1 MMMET
6 QIPRDA
12 TIGEYL
18 IAKLQEYDI
27 QHIFGIPGDYILRF
41 YQLIEESS
49 IQHVGMTREDAAG
62 YAADAYARTHGMGA
76 ACVTYCVG
84 GLSMTNSIAG
94 AYAEKSPVIVISG
107 APGLEEQ
114 RKDPLLHHKVRNFL
128 TQKHIYDQIT
138 VAGAV
143 LNDPVTAFDE
153 IDRVFDMV
161 YRQKRPGYIE
171 LPRDMVDVQGHQ
183 HHQPADRDATS
194 DPDTL
199 HSAVQEIVD
208 LMNGSKNPVVLAGV
222 ELHRFGFQDKLLRLI
237 EKTNI
242 PVAAT
247 VLGKSVIR
255 EDHPLYLGIY
265 EGAMG
270 RDEVRQFVEDSDCVI
285 ILGAF
290 MTDMNLGIY
299 TAKLERERTIYAT
312 SEKVLVRY
320 HSYEDVTFG
329 DLLNSLLDAPLLER
343 EPPALDWIERSA
355 SPVDIQT
362 DTPIMV
368 CRLFEILNSF
378 IVADM
383 VVIADIG
390 DSLFGAIDLK
400 IHQRTDFISPAYYTS
415 MGFAVPASV
424 GAQMARPDQRVMVL
438 VGDGAFQMT
447 GMELSTSVRM
457 GLNPIVIVINNHGY
471 GTERQLQEGSF
482 NDIGEWNYSQLPAVL
497 GAGKGFVVRTEGE
510 LDAALKQAIAH
521 TESFVILDVQLDKY
535 DQSPALMRLAER
547 LSRSV

>member
-1 MMMET
+1 MKG
-6 QIPRDA
+6 QKDA

-18 IAKLQEYDI
+18 LAKLQEYNI
-27 QHIFGIPGDYILRF
+27 QHVFGIPGDYVLRF
-41 YQLIEESS
+41 YQLLEESP
-49 IQHVGMTREDAAG
+49 IHHVGMTREDAAG
-62 YAADAYARTHGMGA
+62 YAADAYARVHGIGA

-107 APGLEEQ
+107 APGMEEQ

-138 VAGAV
+138 VAGTV

-153 IDRVFDMV
+153 IDRVFDAV

-171 LPRDMVDVQGHQ
+171 LPRDMVDARGRQL
-183 HHQPADRDATS
+183 HQPADRETIS

-199 HSAVQEIVD
+199 RSAVQEIVD
-208 LMNGSKNPVVLAGV
+208 LISESENPVILAGV
-222 ELHRFGFQDKLLRLI
+222 ELHRFGFQDKLVKLI

-270 RDEVRQFVEDSDCVI
+270 RDEVRQFVESSDCVI

-299 TAKLERERTIYAT
+299 TAKLEREQTIYIT
-312 SEKVLVRY
+312 SEQVLVKY
-320 HSYEDVTFG
+320 HAYEDVTFS
-329 DLLNSLLDAPLLER
+329 DLLDSLLEAPLLKR
-343 EPPALDWIERSA
+343 ESPVLDWIERSDRQ
-355 SPVDIQT
+355 VDIQA
-362 DTPIMV
+362 DAPITV
-368 CRLFEILNSF
+368 TRLFEILNGF
-378 IVADM
+378 IADDTM
-383 VVIADIG
+383 VIADIG

-400 IHQRTDFISPAYYTS
+400 IHQRTDFLSPAYYTS
-415 MGFAVPASV
+415 MGFAVPASI
-424 GAQMARPDQRVMVL
+424 GGQLARPDKRVVVL

-447 GMELSTSVRM
+447 GMELSTSVRQ
-457 GLNPIVIVINNHGY
+457 GLNPIVVVINNHGY
-471 GTERQLQEGSF
+471 GTERHLQEGAF
-482 NDIGEWNYSQLPAVL
+482 NDIGDWQYSQLPKVL
-497 GAGKGFVVRTEGE
+497 GAGKGFVIRTEGE
-510 LDAALKQAIAH
+510 LDDALKQAIAH
-521 TESFVILDVQLDKY
+521 TESFVILDVQLDKL

-547 LSRSV
+547 LSKRV

>member
-1 MMMET
+1 M
-6 QIPRDA
+6 QGLILKDA
-12 TIGEYL
+12 TVGQYL
-18 IAKLQEYDI
+18 LGKLQEYNI

-41 YQLIEESS
+41 YQLIEESQ

-138 VAGAV
+138 VAGTV
-143 LNDPVTAFDE
+143 LNDPMTAFDE

-171 LPRDMVDVQGHQ
+171 LPRDMVDAQGHR

-208 LMNGSKNPVVLAGV
+208 LINESKSPVVLAGV

-247 VLGKSVIR
+247 VLGKSVIQ

-299 TAKLERERTIYAT
+299 TAKLEREHTIYAT
-312 SEKVLVRY
+312 SEEVLVRY

-329 DLLNSLLDAPLLER
+329 DLLNSLLEAPLLER
-343 EPPALDWIERSA
+343 EPPVLDWIERA
-355 SPVDIQT
+355 ARPVDIQT
-362 DTPIMV
+362 DTPITV

-424 GAQMARPDQRVMVL
+424 GAQVARPDQRVMVL

-510 LDAALKQAIAH
+510 LDTALKQAIAH

-547 LSRSV
+547 LSRII